1 MTPTP
6 LPRRPGTVLFDL
18 DGTILDSSRPV
29 LAAWAEALS
38 GMGLPVLPEDEL
50 HRVIGP
56 PMQHVATELLAE
68 RGEHG
73 EAAYDEVVTRFR
85 AAIGEV
91 EVEQAIA
98 YDGVVDVV
106 RALHADGRRLA
117 IVTSKPMESATRV
130 VPALGIADLFVHL
143 EAPPQAAPE
152 VKSATM
158 ARAVAA
164 LDVDPSD
171 TAMVGD
177 RHHDVEAAA
186 AHGIATIGVTWA
198 AHSDHG
204 ELTDAGAAAVVDAP
218 AALGAVLASR
228 PSER

>member
-1 MTPTP
+1 MLQ
-6 LPRRPGTVLFDL
+6 LPHRPSTVLFDL
-18 DGTILDSSRPV
+18 DGTILDSSVPV
-29 LAAWAEALS
+29 LAAWAEALG
-38 GMGLPVLPEDEL
+38 GMGLDPLPEDEL

-68 RGEHG
+68 RGRHG

-91 EVEQAIA
+91 EVAQAVA
-98 YDGVVDVV
+98 YDGMVDLV

-117 IVTSKPMESATRV
+117 IVTSKPMESAVRV

-152 VKSATM
+152 IKADTM

-164 LDVDPSD
+164 LDVDPAE

-186 AHGIATIGVTWA
+186 AHGVATIGVTWA
-198 AHSDHG
+198 AHADHD
-204 ELTDAGAAAVVDAP
+204 ELVDAGATRVVDVPSALS
-218 AALGAVLASR
+218 AALGLT
-228 PSER
+228 

>member
-1 MTPTP
+1 M
-6 LPRRPGTVLFDL
+6 LFDL

-29 LAAWAEALS
+29 LAAWAEALG

-68 RGEHG
+68 RGAHG

-85 AAIGEV
+85 AAMGAI

-106 RALHADGRRLA
+106 RALHEDGRRLA
-117 IVTSKPMESATRV
+117 IVTSKPLEAASKV
-130 VPALGIADLFVHL
+130 VPALGIDDLFVHL

-152 VKSATM
+152 VKAATM
-158 ARAVAA
+158 ARAVEV
-164 LDVDPSD
+164 LEVDPAD

-177 RHHDVEAAA
+177 RHHDVDAAT
-186 AHGIATIGVTWA
+186 AHGIGTIGVTWA
-198 AHSDHG
+198 LHASRR
-204 ELTDAGAAAVVDAP
+204 ELEEAPAAAVVDRP
-218 AALGAVLASR
+218 DELLALLG
-228 PSER
+228 

>member
-1 MTPTP
+1 MTP
-6 LPRRPGTVLFDL
+6 LPRRPRTVLFDL

-29 LAAWAEALS
+29 LAAWADALS

-73 EAAYDEVVTRFR
+73 GAAYDEVVRRFR
-85 AAIGEV
+85 TAIGDV

-98 YDGVVDVV
+98 YDGIVDVV
-106 RALHADGRRLA
+106 RALHEDGRRLA
-117 IVTSKPMESATRV
+117 IVTSKPIESARRV

-152 VKSATM
+152 AKAATM
-158 ARAVAA
+158 ARAVAT
-164 LDVDPSD
+164 LDVDPGD

-177 RHHDVEAAA
+177 RHHDVDAAT
-186 AHGIATIGVTWA
+186 AHGLATIGVTWA
-198 AHSDHG
+198 AHADHD
-204 ELTDAGAAAVVDAP
+204 ELVDAGAAVVVAAP
-218 AALGAVLASR
+218 PELQTALG
-228 PSER
+228 